1 MTDNNECKVNIS
13 TFKPFTIWMTSDYG
27 KIPIRIDQIQFN
39 EAGEDNIL
47 KFDIQ
52 YELLTDHQDF
62 PSELLNLEEDQKNE
76 FLTVIRVA
84 VHNSFK
90 ELIEKEMNR

>member
-1 MTDNNECKVNIS
+1 MPKTEEQNLDF
-13 TFKPFTIWMTSDYG
+13 TPFTIWMSSEYG
-27 KIPIRIDQIQFN
+27 KIPIRIDRIKLD
-39 EAGEDNIL
+39 EASEDSKL
-47 KFDIQ
+47 KLDIQ

-62 PSELLNLEEDQKNE
+62 PSELLDLEEDEKNE